1 MEPGKIYMLR
11 IINAALNDELFFAI
25 ANHTLTVI
33 DIDAVYTKPFTTTAI
48 MITPGQ
54 TTTVLLTAN
63 QFPDASGMFAMAAR
77 PYLTSFFPFDNSTT
91 VGFLQYKNM
100 GNFGKIRS
108 PYNLQLYNLPK
119 MEDTAFATK
128 FSDSLRSLASSQYPC
143 NVPKTIDKRVIVTIS
158 LNLQDCP
165 KNQTCNGLNGKRF
178 AASMSNQSFVRPSLS
193 VLENYYKNLS
203 SGIFSSDFPEMPPT
217 AFDYTG
223 VDPLRENM
231 NAEFGTKLLVV
242 PYGTNIEI
250 VIQDTAFLN
259 VENHPIHVHG
269 HNFFIV
275 RRGFG
280 NYDEAKDTATYNLV
294 DPPERNTVA
303 VPKGGWAAIRIK
315 ADNPEVR
322 FIHCHLEEHAFW
334 GLAMGFIVKNSPR
347 KSQTLLPPPKD
358 LPAC

>member
-1 MEPGKIYMLR
+1 
-11 IINAALNDELFFAI
+11 
-25 ANHTLTVI
+25 
-33 DIDAVYTKPFTTTAI
+33 
-48 MITPGQ
+48 
-54 TTTVLLTAN
+54 
-63 QFPDASGMFAMAAR
+63 
-77 PYLTSFFPFDNSTT
+77 
-91 VGFLQYKNM
+91 
-100 GNFGKIRS
+100 
-108 PYNLQLYNLPK
+108 
-119 MEDTAFATK
+119 
-128 FSDSLRSLASSQYPC
+128 
-143 NVPKTIDKRVIVTIS
+143 
-158 LNLQDCP
+158 
-165 KNQTCNGLNGKRF
+165 
-178 AASMSNQSFVRPSLS
+178 MSNQSFVRPSLS

-294 DPPERNTVA
+294 DPPERNMVA